1 MDNWKYIVLIATILV
16 TGFVMLQLKLNN
28 RDWTKHFLSFGGA
41 YMLALCVFHL
51 FPAIYHH
58 DVQITGMLIMGGF
71 LFQLLLDFISGGIEH
86 GHVHLH
92 HTSKDKIIYPTAIF
106 IGLCAHAFFE
116 GMPLASDHIHGHSTD
131 GLVWGIVFHN
141 IPVSVAL
148 TTLMLSGN
156 VPKTKIYISLLIFAC
171 MTPFGALLIN
181 SIDAH
186 TDLISDVEELGHF
199 SLAFVIGIFLHISTT
214 ILFEADKEHH
224 FNIIKFLTII
234 LGIVIAMFAGH

>member
-1 MDNWKYIVLIATILV
+1 MDYWKYIILIVTILAS
-16 TGFVMLQLKLNN
+16 GFLMMQLKIKN
-28 RDWTKHFLSFGGA
+28 RNWTKHFLSFSGA

-58 DVQITGMLIMGGF
+58 DEQITGILIMSGF

-92 HTSKDKIIYPTAIF
+92 KTAENKSLFPIAIF
-106 IGLCAHAFFE
+106 TGLCAHAFFE

-141 IPVSVAL
+141 IPVSIAL
-148 TTLMLSGN
+148 TALLLSGN
-156 VPKTKIYISLLIFAC
+156 VSRSKIYLSLAVFAI
-171 MTPFGALLIN
+171 MTPMGALLIN
-181 SIDAH
+181 LIDH
-186 TDLISDVEELGHF
+186 NTSLIHNIEEVGHY

-224 FNIIKFLTII
+224 FNIVKFLTII
-234 LGIVIAMFAGH
+234 AGILLAMFFGH

>member
-1 MDNWKYIVLIATILV
+1 MTELWKYIILILTIMA
-16 TGFVMLQLKLNN
+16 TGFLMLQLNIN
-28 RDWTKHFLSFGGA
+28 TRSWAKHFLSFGGA

-58 DVQITGMLIMGGF
+58 DAHITGMLIMGGF

-92 HTSKDKIIYPTAIF
+92 QVDKNKIVFPTSIF
-106 IGLCAHAFFE
+106 MGLCAHAFFE
-116 GMPLASDHIHGHSTD
+116 GLPLATDHIHGHSTN

-141 IPVSVAL
+141 VPVTIAL
-148 TTLMLSGN
+148 TTLLLSGN
-156 VPKTKIYISLLIFAC
+156 VSKKNIYISLLIFAL
-171 MTPFGALLIN
+171 MTPSGALLVKFVDHN
-181 SIDAH
+181 TA
-186 TDLISDVEELGHF
+186 LISDIEELGHF

-224 FNIIKFLTII
+224 FNLIKFLTII
-234 LGIVIAMFAGH
+234 LGIVLAFFA